1 MPGFG
6 FVPFL
11 TDPHFDTRGRL
22 GRLVSS
28 LIQTKHSLGVGIDES
43 TALYYDN
50 GESKVFGQNGVFI
63 IDLSQALYDPKTY
76 FTITNIQLTYL
87 TSGDRFYFRNG
98 RAIPN
103 GEKVLIEKPKIKGYV
118 DSSNIFYAY

>member
-1 MPGFG
+1 MSGFG

-28 LIQTKHSLGVGIDES
+28 LVQTKLNVGVGIDES

-50 GESKVFGQNGVFI
+50 GEAKVFGQNGVFI
-63 IDLSQALYDPKTY
+63 IDISQALYEPKTY
-76 FTITNIQLTYL
+76 FAMTNIQLTYL
-87 TSGDRFYFRNG
+87 TSGDKFNFRNG
-98 RAIPN
+98 RAIASEN
-103 GEKVLIEKPKIKGYV
+103 KNLIEKPRIKGYV